1 MEPHM
6 KKKRKKRK
14 NFLRQTKHFAKKGSY
29 GKGKELSDD
38 QYRYFIN
45 IFEHLRQVKGEE
57 KELLV
62 NNFLNGIVEEEDARK
77 LAGNQ
82 IVSRILD
89 DALQCGEALQVLSFT
104 KIFSEDIRMTCLDPY
119 ASHVLQTL
127 MALSLKFIQE
137 QTEDKKTED
146 KNAEV
151 GEVGSEEDKQPIT
164 EEQREEFVAFLNKV
178 GRLVYNNLDE
188 FIRDTYGSHVLRSIL
203 ETCSGVQVKD
213 SIKSSRK
220 SQTKHSLCQNAGQI
234 LRIPSELQ
242 SLLLDIA
249 SRLMKLPDLP
259 GIITNECGS
268 AAFQSALLVL
278 KGIESEQC
286 AALIDHILLHG
297 LANISPSYCD
307 SYDELLNIPHV
318 FQSNPAVRLLEVIMS
333 CATADRLHNLYTQ
346 YFKGHIPDLV
356 KHPIGNFAVQKLLLT
371 WQEKEKFYELFEEA
385 QESLEVAFSFR
396 YTGVV
401 HALVQACRRLE
412 KNQGQCWKAL
422 THLLRC
428 YEPQDRQLKTA
439 PCLLWFLNYDE
450 YQKKAAAGQLP
461 SVSLHG
467 SLILQDFLNFIRT
480 IKIVDSILAMN
491 LADLQ
496 FMACDP
502 CGSHVIDAF
511 TSSTFIKINNKER
524 LVNSFKGTYVA
535 LACSKHGSRS
545 LEAMWNISS
554 IKLKTGICEELAN
567 EEFKLKAN
575 QHGTIIYSKFM
586 VRLFKRNDKQDWQQV
601 VDSAAKKKR
610 LLDDLLSD
618 IKEEEEPKKKKKK
631 KKKMEAS

>member
-1 MEPHM
+1 MEPQM
-6 KKKRKKRK
+6 KKKRKKRN

-29 GKGKELSDD
+29 GKGKELTDD
-38 QYRYFIN
+38 QYRYYIN
-45 IFEHLRQVKGEE
+45 IFELLKQVEGEE

-62 NNFLNGIVEEEDARK
+62 NNFLNGIIEEEDARK

-89 DALQCGEALQVLSFT
+89 DALQYGEVLQVLSLA
-104 KIFSEDIRMTCLDPY
+104 KIFSQDIRITCLDPY

-127 MALSLKFIQE
+127 TALSLKFIQ
-137 QTEDKKTED
+137 Q
-146 KNAEV
+146 
-151 GEVGSEEDKQPIT
+151 SEEKTLEVANVECEGDKQLVT
-164 EEQREEFVAFLNKV
+164 EEQGEEFVAFLNKV
-178 GRLVYNNLDE
+178 GRFVYNNLDE

-203 ETCSGVQVKD
+203 EACSGVKVED

-220 SQTKHSLCQNAGQI
+220 AQTKHSLNHDAGQI
-234 LRIPSELQ
+234 LRIPPELQ
-242 SLLLDIA
+242 NLLLDITQ
-249 SRLMKLPDLP
+249 RLMKLPDLP
-259 GIITNECGS
+259 GIITNDCGS

-278 KGIESEQC
+278 KGIESKQC
-286 AALIDHILLHG
+286 ISLVDHIFLHG
-297 LANISPSYCD
+297 LPNVSPSVNGNEE
-307 SYDELLNIPHV
+307 SLNIPCI
-318 FQSNPAVRLLEVIMS
+318 FQTNPGVRLLEVMMA
-333 CATADRLHNLYTQ
+333 CATADQLHKLYTQ
-346 YFKGHIPDLV
+346 YFKGHIGELV
-356 KHPIGNFAVQKLLLT
+356 KHRIGNFAVQKLLLT
-371 WQEKEKFYELFEEA
+371 WQEKEKFYDLFEEV
-385 QESLEVAFSFR
+385 QEALPTAFSYKF
-396 YTGVV
+396 TGVI
-401 HALVQACRRLE
+401 HGLAQACRRLE
-412 KNQGQCWKAL
+412 KSQGQCWKAM
-422 THLLRC
+422 TQLLRC
-428 YEPQDRQLKTA
+428 YEPQERQLSTA

-450 YQKKAAAGQLP
+450 YKKRASAGQLP

-467 SLILQDFLNFIRT
+467 ALILQDFLNFIRT

-496 FMACDP
+496 LMACDP

-511 TSSTFIKINNKER
+511 TSSSFIKINNKER

-586 VRLFKRNDKQDWQQV
+586 VRLFKRKDKQDWQEL

-618 IKEEEEPKKKKKK
+618 IKDEEPKKKKKK
-631 KKKMEAS
+631 KKKEAT